1 MKKILISL
9 IHLYQKMPLTSH
21 GACHFYPTCS
31 NYTIEAIEEYG
42 SIKGLF
48 LGFKRILSFLALKEY
63 LDVTLEQG
71 LDMTQLLE
79 RRKRMKRSVK
89 NLGKIAFLGIAILF
103 TTTGCKSDDMEDIE
117 IVTTNYP
124 NEYIIE
130 RLYGDHAKVSNIYPD
145 GIDVSD
151 YKFTNKQKRD
161 FASKDLFIYTG
172 LIDRER
178 SLAVDLL
185 DYNKDLKIIDSSYV
199 LDNDYNMEEVWL
211 DPSFML
217 MMSQNVRLG
226 LKEYIEN
233 NYLKEEIDKNY
244 EELKVD
250 ISELDADI
258 RLAVESA
265 PYKTIVATDNNYKFL
280 EKYGVKVYILNDDTS
295 EKDLVEINDLVEN
308 GDITKIFSYEDI
320 KNINNVQN
328 LINTY
333 PNNLEIINSNR
344 IIVLDDEQRETETD
358 YLTLMNQNLDNIRE
372 ELYHSNS

>member
-1 MKKILISL
+1 M
-9 IHLYQKMPLTSH
+9 
-21 GACHFYPTCS
+21 
-31 NYTIEAIEEYG
+31 
-42 SIKGLF
+42 
-48 LGFKRILSFLALKEY
+48 
-63 LDVTLEQG
+63 
-71 LDMTQLLE
+71 DMTQLLE

-89 NLGKIAFLGIAILF
+89 NLGKIAFLGIAILL

-130 RLYGDHAKVSNIYPD
+130 RLYGEHAKVSNIYPD
-145 GIDVSD
+145 GVDTSD

-172 LIDRER
+172 LVDRER
-178 SLAVDLL
+178 KLAVDLL
-185 DYNKDLKIIDSSYV
+185 DYNENLKIIDSSYV

-308 GDITKIFSYEDI
+308 SDITKIFSYEDI
-320 KNINNVQN
+320 KNTNNVQN

>member
-1 MKKILISL
+1 
-9 IHLYQKMPLTSH
+9 
-21 GACHFYPTCS
+21 
-31 NYTIEAIEEYG
+31 
-42 SIKGLF
+42 
-48 LGFKRILSFLALKEY
+48 
-63 LDVTLEQG
+63 
-71 LDMTQLLE
+71 
-79 RRKRMKRSVK
+79 MKRSVK
-89 NLGKIAFLGIAILF
+89 KIGKVAFLGMAIMLSA
-103 TTTGCKSDDMEDIE
+103 TGCKSDDMEDIE

-145 GIDVSD
+145 GIDVND
-151 YKFTNKQKRD
+151 YKFTNKQKKD

-172 LIDRER
+172 LVDRER
-178 SLAVDLL
+178 SLAVELL

-199 LDNDYNMEEVWL
+199 LDNDYEMDEVWL

-217 MMSQNVRLG
+217 MMSQNVRIG

-233 NYLKEEIDKNY
+233 NYLKEEIDENY

-250 ISELDADI
+250 ISELDANI

-295 EKDLVEINDLVEN
+295 EKDLVEINDLVESGN
-308 GDITKIFSYEDI
+308 ITKIFSYEDI
-320 KNINNVQN
+320 KTTNNVQN

-333 PNNLEIINSNR
+333 PNNLEVINSNR
-344 IIVLDDEQRETETD
+344 IIVLNDEQRKTKTD
-358 YLTLMNQNLDNIRE
+358 YITLMNQNLDNIKE

>member
-1 MKKILISL
+1 
-9 IHLYQKMPLTSH
+9 
-21 GACHFYPTCS
+21 
-31 NYTIEAIEEYG
+31 
-42 SIKGLF
+42 
-48 LGFKRILSFLALKEY
+48 
-63 LDVTLEQG
+63 
-71 LDMTQLLE
+71 
-79 RRKRMKRSVK
+79 MKRSVK
-89 NLGKIAFLGIAILF
+89 KLGKIAFLGVAILF

-130 RLYGDHAKVSNIYPD
+130 RLYGEHAKVSNIYPD
-145 GIDVSD
+145 GVDTSD

-172 LIDRER
+172 LVDRER
-178 SLAVDLL
+178 KLAVDLL
-185 DYNKDLKIIDSSYV
+185 DYNENLKIIDSSYV

-308 GDITKIFSYEDI
+308 GDITKIFSYEDV
-320 KNINNVQN
+320 KTTNNVQN

-333 PNNLEIINSNR
+333 PNSLEVINSNR
-344 IIVLDDEQRETETD
+344 IIVLNDDQRETETD

>member
-1 MKKILISL
+1 
-9 IHLYQKMPLTSH
+9 
-21 GACHFYPTCS
+21 
-31 NYTIEAIEEYG
+31 
-42 SIKGLF
+42 
-48 LGFKRILSFLALKEY
+48 
-63 LDVTLEQG
+63 
-71 LDMTQLLE
+71 
-79 RRKRMKRSVK
+79 MKRSVK
-89 NLGKIAFLGIAILF
+89 KLGKIALLSVAILF

-130 RLYGDHAKVSNIYPD
+130 RLYGDHAKVSNIYPN
-145 GIDVSD
+145 GVDVSD

-199 LDNDYNMEEVWL
+199 LDNDYDMEEVWL

-233 NYLKEEIDKNY
+233 NYLKEEIDENY

-320 KNINNVQN
+320 KNTNNVQN

-344 IIVLDDEQRETETD
+344 IIVLNDEQRETETD

>member
-1 MKKILISL
+1 
-9 IHLYQKMPLTSH
+9 
-21 GACHFYPTCS
+21 
-31 NYTIEAIEEYG
+31 
-42 SIKGLF
+42 
-48 LGFKRILSFLALKEY
+48 
-63 LDVTLEQG
+63 
-71 LDMTQLLE
+71 
-79 RRKRMKRSVK
+79 MKRSVK
-89 NLGKIAFLGIAILF
+89 NLGKIAFLGIAILL

-130 RLYGDHAKVSNIYPD
+130 RLYGEHAKVSNIYPD
-145 GIDVSD
+145 GVDTSD

-172 LIDRER
+172 LVDRER
-178 SLAVDLL
+178 KLAVDLL
-185 DYNKDLKIIDSSYV
+185 DYNENLKIIDSSYV

-265 PYKTIVATDNNYKFL
+265 PYKTIVATDNNYRFL

-308 GDITKIFSYEDI
+308 GSITKIFSYKDI
-320 KNINNVQN
+320 KTTNNVQN

-333 PNNLEIINSNR
+333 PNSLEVINSNR
-344 IIVLDDEQRETETD
+344 IIVLNDDQRETETD

>member
-1 MKKILISL
+1 
-9 IHLYQKMPLTSH
+9 
-21 GACHFYPTCS
+21 
-31 NYTIEAIEEYG
+31 
-42 SIKGLF
+42 
-48 LGFKRILSFLALKEY
+48 
-63 LDVTLEQG
+63 
-71 LDMTQLLE
+71 
-79 RRKRMKRSVK
+79 MKRSVK
-89 NLGKIAFLGIAILF
+89 NLGKIAFLGIAILL

-145 GIDVSD
+145 GIDVND
-151 YKFTNKQKRD
+151 YKFTNKQKKD

-172 LIDRER
+172 LVDRER
-178 SLAVDLL
+178 SLAVELL

-199 LDNDYNMEEVWL
+199 LDNDYEMDEVWL

-217 MMSQNVRLG
+217 MMSQNVRIG

-233 NYLKEEIDKNY
+233 NYLKEEIDENY

-250 ISELDADI
+250 ISELDANI

-295 EKDLVEINDLVEN
+295 EKDLVEINDLVESGN
-308 GDITKIFSYEDI
+308 ITKIFSYEDI
-320 KNINNVQN
+320 KTTNNVQN

-333 PNNLEIINSNR
+333 PNNLEVINSNR
-344 IIVLDDEQRETETD
+344 IIVLNDEQRKTKTD
-358 YLTLMNQNLDNIRE
+358 YITLMNQNLDNIKE

>member
-1 MKKILISL
+1 
-9 IHLYQKMPLTSH
+9 
-21 GACHFYPTCS
+21 
-31 NYTIEAIEEYG
+31 
-42 SIKGLF
+42 
-48 LGFKRILSFLALKEY
+48 
-63 LDVTLEQG
+63 
-71 LDMTQLLE
+71 
-79 RRKRMKRSVK
+79 MKRSVK
-89 NLGKIAFLGIAILF
+89 KLGKIALLGVAILF

-199 LDNDYNMEEVWL
+199 LDNDYDMEEVWL

-217 MMSQNVRLG
+217 MMSQNVRIG
-226 LKEYIEN
+226 LDEYIEN
-233 NYLKEEIDKNY
+233 NYLKDEIDENY
-244 EELKVD
+244 EDLKVD
-250 ISELDADI
+250 ISELDANI
-258 RLAVESA
+258 RLTVENA
-265 PYKTIVATDNNYKFL
+265 PYKTIVATDTNYKFL
-280 EKYGVKVYILNDDTS
+280 EKYGVTVYILNDDTS
-295 EKDLVEINDLVEN
+295 EKDLVTINDLIEE
-308 GDITKIFSYEDI
+308 GSITKIFSYEDVETTT
-320 KNINNVQN
+320 NVQN

-333 PNNLEIINSNR
+333 PNNLEIVNSNR
-344 IIVLDDEQRETETD
+344 ITVLTESERETNAD
-358 YLTLMNQNLDNIRE
+358 YITLMNQNLDILNE
-372 ELYHSNS
+372 ELYHSN

>member
-1 MKKILISL
+1 M
-9 IHLYQKMPLTSH
+9 
-21 GACHFYPTCS
+21 
-31 NYTIEAIEEYG
+31 
-42 SIKGLF
+42 
-48 LGFKRILSFLALKEY
+48 
-63 LDVTLEQG
+63 
-71 LDMTQLLE
+71 DMTQLLE

-89 NLGKIAFLGIAILF
+89 KLGKIALLGVAILF

-130 RLYGDHAKVSNIYPD
+130 RLYGDHAKVSNIYPN
-145 GIDVSD
+145 GVDVSD

-185 DYNKDLKIIDSSYV
+185 DYNKNLKIIDSSYV
-199 LDNDYNMEEVWL
+199 LDNDYDMEEVWL

-217 MMSQNVRLG
+217 MMSQNVRMG
-226 LKEYIEN
+226 LNEYIEN
-233 NYLKEEIDKNY
+233 NYLKNEIDENY
-244 EELKVD
+244 EDLKVD
-250 ISELDADI
+250 VSELDANI
-258 RLAVESA
+258 RLTVENA

-280 EKYGVKVYILNDDTS
+280 EKYGLTVYILNDDTT
-295 EKDLVEINDLVEN
+295 EKDLVTINNLIEK
-308 GDITKIFSYEDI
+308 GTITKIFSYKDI
-320 KNINNVQN
+320 KTTTNVQN

-333 PNNLEIINSNR
+333 PNSLEIVNSNR
-344 IIVLDDEQRETETD
+344 IIILSEEQRETNVN
-358 YLTLMNQNLDNIRE
+358 YITLMNQNLDILNE

>member
-1 MKKILISL
+1 
-9 IHLYQKMPLTSH
+9 
-21 GACHFYPTCS
+21 
-31 NYTIEAIEEYG
+31 
-42 SIKGLF
+42 
-48 LGFKRILSFLALKEY
+48 
-63 LDVTLEQG
+63 
-71 LDMTQLLE
+71 
-79 RRKRMKRSVK
+79 MKRSVK
-89 NLGKIAFLGIAILF
+89 KLGKIALLSVAILF

-151 YKFTNKQKRD
+151 YKFTNKQKKD

-172 LIDRER
+172 LVDRER

-199 LDNDYNMEEVWL
+199 LDNDYDMEEVWL

-320 KNINNVQN
+320 KNTNNVQN

-344 IIVLDDEQRETETD
+344 IIVLNDEQRETETD
-358 YLTLMNQNLDNIRE
+358 YLTLMNQNLDDIRE

>member
-1 MKKILISL
+1 
-9 IHLYQKMPLTSH
+9 
-21 GACHFYPTCS
+21 
-31 NYTIEAIEEYG
+31 
-42 SIKGLF
+42 
-48 LGFKRILSFLALKEY
+48 
-63 LDVTLEQG
+63 
-71 LDMTQLLE
+71 
-79 RRKRMKRSVK
+79 MKRSVK
-89 NLGKIAFLGIAILF
+89 NLGKIAFLGIAILL

-130 RLYGDHAKVSNIYPD
+130 RLYGEHAKVSNIYPD
-145 GIDVSD
+145 GVDTSD

-172 LIDRER
+172 LVDRER
-178 SLAVDLL
+178 KLAVDLL
-185 DYNKDLKIIDSSYV
+185 DYNENLKIIDSSYV
-199 LDNDYNMEEVWL
+199 LDNDYDMEEVWL

-265 PYKTIVATDNNYKFL
+265 PYKTIVATDNNYRFL

-308 GDITKIFSYEDI
+308 GSITKIFSYKDI
-320 KNINNVQN
+320 KTTNNVQN

-333 PNNLEIINSNR
+333 PNSLEVINSNR
-344 IIVLDDEQRETETD
+344 IIVLNDDQRETETD